1 MDDDVLANICDNL
14 PVRDFEKREFGEVM
28 TPMELI
34 KPMLKTLPKS
44 IWNSPNERW
53 FDPAA
58 GTGNFPIVI
67 YYLLMTHLKSIPE
80 KKRSKHIIEKMLFLN
95 ELNPEN
101 AEKCRRI
108 FKLIDPDA
116 HLNLTIG
123 DYLRREPTVPFP
135 TLPHKSRGVAGGTAV
150 PLPTI
155 IVGNP
160 PYNDKSNTIYDKF
173 VEKAIH
179 ETERFLLF
187 VIPSRWFAGGRMA
200 EFREMMTQRRDI
212 VSIHHIPDSRTVWPS
227 VVITGGVNYFLIDK
241 THNGLTDFN
250 GAKIQLNKYDIL
262 VPDPRAYPI
271 IDSVLSKPK
280 ITDIYL
286 PIGHFGITTN
296 SPYLTDNPKLVRCY
310 VSQKKGG
317 VRYVAAKHIANDF
330 AFWKVITPHGSG
342 KGGDGFGRFIIC
354 GPNEIGSQT
363 FITFRVGSEREAKSL
378 VRYLESDYVQYLL
391 NLRKIDQHI
400 SKTTL
405 AWIPREPTV
414 APKLTASRSDATSS
428 QALMT
433 ASPAPLLKR
442 FAFICDEVARP
453 LPYTRK
459 HRNKIQ
465 NNRTKKK

>member
-1 MDDDVLANICDNL
+1 
-14 PVRDFEKREFGEVM
+14 
-28 TPMELI
+28 
-34 KPMLKTLPKS
+34 
-44 IWNSPNERW
+44 
-53 FDPAA
+53 
-58 GTGNFPIVI
+58 
-67 YYLLMTHLKSIPE
+67 MTHLKSIPE

-108 FKLIDPDA
+108 FKMIDTTA

-160 PYNDKSNTIYDKF
+160 PYNDNSNTIYDKF

-296 SPYLTDNPKLVRCY
+296 SPYLIDNPKLVRCY

-317 VRYVAAKHIANDF
+317 MRYVAAKHIANDF

-405 AWIPREPTV
+405 AWIPSIVGETTFLAPSAHIAGFAGTPT
-414 APKLTASRSDATSS
+414 
-428 QALMT
+428 
-433 ASPAPLLKR
+433 
-442 FAFICDEVARP
+442 
-453 LPYTRK
+453 
-459 HRNKIQ
+459 
-465 NNRTKKK
+465 

>member
-34 KPMLKTLPKS
+34 KPMLKTLPNS
-44 IWNSPNERW
+44 VWNSPNERW

-58 GTGNFPIVI
+58 GTGNFPVVI
-67 YYLLMTHLKSIPE
+67 YYLLMTHLKSIPK

-108 FKLIDPDA
+108 FKLIDPKA

-123 DYLRREPTVPFP
+123 DYLSTRREPTEQG
-135 TLPHKSRGVAGGTAV
+135 TYGSAEGVRTCAGGADDRTSGQAV

-173 VEKAIH
+173 VEKAIR

-187 VIPSRWFAGGRMA
+187 VIPSRWFAGSRMA
-200 EFREMMTQRRDI
+200 AFREIMTQRRDI
-212 VSIHHIPDSRTVWPS
+212 VSVHHIPDSRTVWPT

-241 THNGLTDFN
+241 THDGLTDFN

-296 SPYLTDNPKLVRCY
+296 SPHLTDNPKLVKCY

-378 VRYLESDYVQYLL
+378 IKYLESDFVQYLL

-405 AWIPREPTV
+405 AWIPSREPTV
-414 APKLTASRSDATSS
+414 
-428 QALMT
+428 
-433 ASPAPLLKR
+433 PL
-442 FAFICDEVARP
+442 RP

-465 NNRTKKK
+465 NNRTKKNSFPMRGQP

>member
-58 GTGNFPIVI
+58 GTGNFPIII

-101 AEKCRRI
+101 ADKCCLI
-108 FKLIDPDA
+108 FKMIDPDA

-123 DYLRREPTVPFP
+123 NYLSMSDKIR
-135 TLPHKSRGVAGGTAV
+135 
-150 PLPTI
+150 PTI

-160 PYNDKSNTIYDKF
+160 PYNDNSNTIYDKF

-212 VSIHHIPDSRTVWPS
+212 VCIHHIPDSRTIWPT
-227 VVITGGVNYFLIDK
+227 VVITGGINYFLIDK
-241 THNGLTDFN
+241 THNGMTNFN

-405 AWIPREPTV
+405 AWIPRREPTV
-414 APKLTASRSDATSS
+414 
-428 QALMT
+428 
-433 ASPAPLLKR
+433 PL
-442 FAFICDEVARP
+442 RP

-459 HRNKIQ
+459 HHNKIQ